1 MPQNSG
7 EVLVSDS
14 DAVLTGP
21 APVSSG
27 RRPNGLS
34 LAGATPRPVERP
46 VPLRQAVY
54 DALTE
59 LIITGALQPGEHL
72 VESELAKHLGV
83 SRQPVREALHRLQA
97 EGWVDLRPG
106 QGAFVHVPTEHE
118 VDELLAVRSL
128 LETESAR
135 LAARSAGPEQIARLR
150 EFMHEGLGAMQGE
163 DVERLVDLNAALHAY
178 VTEMS
183 GNAVLGELISLV
195 DRRMRW
201 YYTPIARYRGA
212 ESWDEHGELIDAL
225 ADHNEDRA
233 SEIMRRHT
241 EKTRKGYHDY
251 MGASDA

>member
-1 MPQNSG
+1 M
-7 EVLVSDS
+7 
-14 DAVLTGP
+14 AGP
-21 APVSSG
+21 APVPPG
-27 RRPNGLS
+27 RRASGLG
-34 LAGATPRPVERP
+34 LAGAAPRPVERP

-118 VDELLAVRSL
+118 VDQLLAVRSL

-135 LAARSAGPEQIARLR
+135 LAAREAKPEQIARLR
-150 EFMHEGLGAMQGE
+150 EFMRDGVEAMQTD
-163 DVERLVDLNAALHAY
+163 DVERLVALNASLHAY
-178 VTEMS
+178 VTEVS

-201 YYTPIARYRGA
+201 YYTPIARHRGA
-212 ESWDEHGELIDAL
+212 ESWDEHGALIDAL
-225 ADHNEDRA
+225 AAHDEDRA
-233 SEIMRRHT
+233 SEIMRGHT
-241 EKTRKGYHDY
+241 EKTRKGYHEY
-251 MGASDA
+251 MSAGGT